1 MTRLTKWSWISRV
14 NDRDRS
20 ADCAAEAN
28 DLPKRCKMTRHR
40 IKCIAVLAA
49 AVSLFA
55 DVAGACTFE
64 AGPAGLLDIG
74 HPGSLSVAVAVARAK
89 DQGTLP
95 SRDLAR
101 SALGYHRAVGEIMN
115 FASGLGDEETQR
127 SPKGSRK
134 SFVLAHGEVEAQ
146 RSPQG
151 FSLLLVGPRLWSAII
166 PKGSGF
172 AARVHTAGPLPG
184 RPVVLTEYL
193 VLAAIEQGRLS
204 LPEAL
209 DLGLIRIHG
218 DTKDGQIEA
227 LLLAG
232 IDS

>member
-115 FASGLGDEETQR
+115 FASGLG
-127 SPKGSRK
+127 
-134 SFVLAHGEVEAQ
+134 EVEAQ

>member
-1 MTRLTKWSWISRV
+1 M

-127 SPKGSRK
+127 SP
-134 SFVLAHGEVEAQ
+134 
-146 RSPQG
+146 QG